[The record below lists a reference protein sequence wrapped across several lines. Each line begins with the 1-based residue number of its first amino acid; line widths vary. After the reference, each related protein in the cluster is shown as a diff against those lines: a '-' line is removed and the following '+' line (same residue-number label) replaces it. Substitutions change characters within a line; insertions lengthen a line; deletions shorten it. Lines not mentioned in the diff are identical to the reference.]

1 MKAIL
6 GDFKLYAI
14 LYLDRSTQIN
24 LNKARLSLSGNMRGK
39 LRSIIPKK
47 TENTLILLLNN
58 NVSSHR
64 GMMMTGVMFA
74 LSHTLFQMD
83 QREYVHQKK
92 KTATLLRHE
101 RLRCS
106 QARYTEQN
114 KHSHSHVRRD
124 PTGMHEAGVNLNC

>member
-92 KTATLLRHE
+92 KKHTKKTNCNFIKTRETEMFTGSLYR
-101 RLRCS
+101 
-106 QARYTEQN
+106 TEQTFPFTCEEGSRWN
-114 KHSHSHVRRD
+114 
-124 PTGMHEAGVNLNC
+124 A